1 VVIIVSLLISGI
13 VNVACQTHIYFGYF
27 ILHVSGLKNIKK
39 IKKLRRIGA
48 AIRGDEEAA

>member
-27 ILHVSGLKNIKK
+27 ILHVSGLKKKK
-39 IKKLRRIGA
+39 IKLGRIGA